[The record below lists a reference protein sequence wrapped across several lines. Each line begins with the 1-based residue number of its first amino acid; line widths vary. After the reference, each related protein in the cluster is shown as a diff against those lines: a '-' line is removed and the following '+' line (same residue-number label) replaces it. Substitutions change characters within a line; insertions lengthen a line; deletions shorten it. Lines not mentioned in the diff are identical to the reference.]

1 MKRKP
6 RKSDVDRAT
15 EQVREIRASL
25 MTEADLLRQ
34 TYPERLV
41 AYGLLTT
48 AIRVAA
54 DSGLSAD
61 QFAQLAQ
68 DTIALYAGEEPHK
81 DTPRVKLI

>member
-6 RKSDVDRAT
+6 RKSDVDQAQ

-25 MTEADLLRQ
+25 AVEADILRQ
-34 TYPERLV
+34 NYPERLV

-54 DSGLSAD
+54 DSGLTVD
-61 QFAQLAQ
+61 QFWMLAQ
-68 DTIALYAGEEPHK
+68 DTIQLYAGEEPHK